1 VQNEFRAPALPQ
13 GQSLTTD
20 LRRELR
26 KRLAGR
32 VCLLGLGNEGLG
44 DDGFGVRLAEAL
56 QAAGQAHVH
65 VAGATPE
72 RWLARNGLEAVD
84 HLVFLDAVDF
94 GGAPGAVVFVDA
106 GQMATRFPQVST
118 HKLSLGLLAKWAEA
132 NGRTQA
138 WLLGVQLASLRPSA
152 ALTPAVQLTLDLLK
166 ELLSESPAARGATE
180 PGRADAASARAH
192 RLRQLAPINHQ
203 PSAINHPHPPR
214 QVGGY
219 AARNG
224 SLACSPPPRP

>member
-1 VQNEFRAPALPQ
+1 MRNEFRAPALPR
-13 GQSLTTD
+13 GQSLAAE

-44 DDGFGVRLAEAL
+44 DDGFGVRLAEGL

-65 VAGATPE
+65 VAGAAPE

-118 HKLSLGLLAKWAEA
+118 HKLPLGLLARWAEA

-138 WLLGVQLASLRPSA
+138 WLLGVQPASLRPSA

-180 PGRADAASARAH
+180 PGLAEPASADCALHASCETSRV
-192 RLRQLAPINHQ
+192 RDGRPVDPVQRPRS
-203 PSAINHPHPPR
+203 PS
-214 QVGGY
+214 
-219 AARNG
+219 
-224 SLACSPPPRP
+224 PRPSPSGRGGTISRA